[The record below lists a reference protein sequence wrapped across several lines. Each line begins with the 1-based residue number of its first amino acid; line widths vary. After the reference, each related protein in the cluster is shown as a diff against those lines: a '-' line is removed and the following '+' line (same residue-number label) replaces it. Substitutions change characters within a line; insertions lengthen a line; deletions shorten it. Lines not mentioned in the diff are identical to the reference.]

1 MKLLS
6 MEDIDARLDEILPE
20 LPSENDVETYMKT
33 FGIERVYAVQLCRI
47 STYDRNHIILMKT
60 LETTGN
66 DIKNDEYMKTH
77 AEYLELSKMVAE
89 HNRQLNL

>member
-6 MEDIDARLDEILPE
+6 MEDIDARLNKILPE
-20 LPSENDVETYMKT
+20 LPSENDVEAYMKT
-33 FGIERVYAVQLCRI
+33 FGISRVDAVQLCRI
-47 STYDRNHIILMKT
+47 STYDRNHGLMKISD
-60 LETTGN
+60 TTGN
-66 DIKNDEYMKTH
+66 EYMKTH

>member
-6 MEDIDARLDEILPE
+6 MQEIDARLDKILPE
-20 LPSENDVETYMKT
+20 LPSENDVEAYMKT
-33 FGIERVYAVQLCRI
+33 FGIDRVDAVQLCRI
-47 STYDRNHIILMKT
+47 STYDRNHGLMKISD
-60 LETTGN
+60 TTGN
-66 DIKNDEYMKTH
+66 EYMKIH

>member
-6 MEDIDARLDEILPE
+6 MEDIDARLNKILPE
-20 LPSENDVETYMKT
+20 LPSENDVEAYMKT
-33 FGIERVYAVQLCRI
+33 FGIDRVDAVQLCRI
-47 STYDRNHIILMKT
+47 STYDRNHGLMKISD
-60 LETTGN
+60 TTGN
-66 DIKNDEYMKTH
+66 EYMKTH

>member
-6 MEDIDARLDEILPE
+6 MQEIDARLDKILPE
-20 LPSENDVETYMKT
+20 LPSENDVESYMKT
-33 FGIERVYAVQLCRI
+33 FGIERIDAVQLCRI
-47 STYDRNHIILMKT
+47 SIYDCNHGLMMKISD
-60 LETTGN
+60 TTGN
-66 DIKNDEYMKTH
+66 AMKNGEYMKTH

>member
-6 MEDIDARLDEILPE
+6 MEDIDARLDKILPE
-20 LPSENDVETYMKT
+20 LPSENNVEAYMKT
-33 FGIERVYAVQLCRI
+33 FGIDRVDAVQLCRI
-47 STYDRNHIILMKT
+47 STYDRNHGLMKISD
-60 LETTGN
+60 TTVN
-66 DIKNDEYMKTH
+66 EYMKIH

>member
-6 MEDIDARLDEILPE
+6 MKEIDARLDKILPE
-20 LPSENDVETYMKT
+20 LPSENDVEAYMKT
-33 FGIERVYAVQLCRI
+33 FGIDRVYAVQLCRI
-47 STYDRNHIILMKT
+47 STYDRNHGLMKISD
-60 LETTGN
+60 TTGN
-66 DIKNDEYMKTH
+66 DMKTH

>member
-6 MEDIDARLDEILPE
+6 MEDIDARLDKILPE
-20 LPSENDVETYMKT
+20 LPSENDVEAYMKT
-33 FGIERVYAVQLCRI
+33 FGIDRVDAVQLCRI
-47 STYDRNHIILMKT
+47 STYDRNHGLMKISD
-60 LETTGN
+60 TTGN
-66 DIKNDEYMKTH
+66 EYMKTH

>member
-6 MEDIDARLDEILPE
+6 MEDIDARLDKILPE
-20 LPSENDVETYMKT
+20 LPSENDVEAYMKT
-33 FGIERVYAVQLCRI
+33 FGISRVDAVQLCRI
-47 STYDRNHIILMKT
+47 STYDRNHGLMKISD
-60 LETTGN
+60 TTGN
-66 DIKNDEYMKTH
+66 EYMKTH

>member
-6 MEDIDARLDEILPE
+6 MQEIDARLDKILPE
-20 LPSENDVETYMKT
+20 LPSENDVEAYMKT
-33 FGIERVYAVQLCRI
+33 FGISRVDAVQLCRI
-47 STYDRNHIILMKT
+47 STYDRNHGLMKISDT
-60 LETTGN
+60 AGN
-66 DIKNDEYMKTH
+66 DMKNAEYMKTH

>member
-6 MEDIDARLDEILPE
+6 MDEIDARLDKILPE
-20 LPSENDVETYMKT
+20 LPSENDVEAYMKT
-33 FGIERVYAVQLCRI
+33 FGIDRVDAVQLCRI
-47 STYDRNHIILMKT
+47 STYDRNHGLMKISD
-60 LETTGN
+60 TTGN
-66 DIKNDEYMKTH
+66 EYMKIH

>member
-1 MKLLS
+1 
-6 MEDIDARLDEILPE
+6 MEDIDARLDKILPE

-60 LETTGN
+60 LDTPGN
-66 DIKNDEYMKTH
+66 DMKNNEYMKTH

>member
-6 MEDIDARLDEILPE
+6 MDEIDSRLDKILPE
-20 LPSENDVETYMKT
+20 LPSENDVEAYMKT
-33 FGIERVYAVQLCRI
+33 FGIDRVDAVQLCRI
-47 STYDRNHIILMKT
+47 STYDRNHGLMKISD
-60 LETTGN
+60 TTGN
-66 DIKNDEYMKTH
+66 EYMKIH

>member
-6 MEDIDARLDEILPE
+6 MEDIDARLDKILPE

-60 LETTGN
+60 HETTGN
-66 DIKNDEYMKTH
+66 DMKNNEYMKTH

>member
-6 MEDIDARLDEILPE
+6 MEDIDARLDKILPE
-20 LPSENDVETYMKT
+20 LPSENDVEAYMKT
-33 FGIERVYAVQLCRI
+33 FGIDRVDAVQLCRI
-47 STYDRNHIILMKT
+47 STYDRNHGLMKT
-60 LETTGN
+60 SDTTGN
-66 DIKNDEYMKTH
+66 DMKNVEYMKTH

>member
-6 MEDIDARLDEILPE
+6 MEDIDARLDKILPE
-20 LPSENDVETYMKT
+20 LPSENDVEAYMKT
-33 FGIERVYAVQLCRI
+33 FGIERIDAVQLCRI
-47 STYDRNHIILMKT
+47 STYDRNHGLMMKMPD
-60 LETTGN
+60 TTGN
-66 DIKNDEYMKTH
+66 EYMKTH

>member
-6 MEDIDARLDEILPE
+6 MEDIDARLDKILPE
-20 LPSENDVETYMKT
+20 LPSENDVEAYMKT
-33 FGIERVYAVQLCRI
+33 FGIDRVDAVQLCRI

-60 LETTGN
+60 LETAGN
-66 DIKNDEYMKTH
+66 DMKNVEYMKTH

>member
-1 MKLLS
+1 
-6 MEDIDARLDEILPE
+6 MEDIDARLDKILPE
-20 LPSENDVETYMKT
+20 LPSENDVETYIKT
-33 FGIERVYAVQLCRI
+33 FGIDRVDAAQLCRI
-47 STYDRNHIILMKT
+47 STYECNHIILMKT

-66 DIKNDEYMKTH
+66 DMKNVEYMKTH

>member
-1 MKLLS
+1 MK
-6 MEDIDARLDEILPE
+6 DIDARLDKILPE
-20 LPSENDVETYMKT
+20 LPSENDVEAYMKT
-33 FGIERVYAVQLCRI
+33 FGIDRVDAVQLCRI

-60 LETTGN
+60 LETAGN
-66 DIKNDEYMKTH
+66 DMKNVEYMKTH

>member
-6 MEDIDARLDEILPE
+6 MEDIDARLDKILPE
-20 LPSENDVETYMKT
+20 LPSENDVEAYMKT
-33 FGIERVYAVQLCRI
+33 FGIDRVDAVQLCRI
-47 STYDRNHIILMKT
+47 STYDRNHGLMKISD
-60 LETTGN
+60 TTGN
-66 DIKNDEYMKTH
+66 EYMKIH

>member
-6 MEDIDARLDEILPE
+6 MEDIDARLDKILPE

-60 LETTGN
+60 LDTPGN
-66 DIKNDEYMKTH
+66 DMKNNEYMKTH

>member
-6 MEDIDARLDEILPE
+6 KDEIDARLDKILPE
-20 LPSENDVETYMKT
+20 LPSENDVEAYMKT
-33 FGIERVYAVQLCRI
+33 FGIDRVDAVQLCRI
-47 STYDRNHIILMKT
+47 STYDRNHGLMKISD
-60 LETTGN
+60 TTGN
-66 DIKNDEYMKTH
+66 EYMKIH

>member
-6 MEDIDARLDEILPE
+6 MDEIDSRLDKILPE
-20 LPSENDVETYMKT
+20 LPSENDVEAYMKT
-33 FGIERVYAVQLCRI
+33 FGIDRVDAVQLCRI
-47 STYDRNHIILMKT
+47 STYDRNHGLMKISD
-60 LETTGN
+60 TTVN
-66 DIKNDEYMKTH
+66 EYMKIH

>member
-1 MKLLS
+1 
-6 MEDIDARLDEILPE
+6 MEDIDARLDKILPE

-60 LETTGN
+60 LDTPGN
-66 DIKNDEYMKTH
+66 DMKNNEYMKNYPT
-77 AEYLELSKMVAE
+77 
-89 HNRQLNL
+89 